1 METQDNKP
9 IQIPMENGKEALKQR
24 QEIIS
29 QVYRKWTEENPDKRV
44 YNRSLKD
51 YINIRYLSI
60 TETMRHASK
69 TFSSTLALLQLD
81 TILRYSVV
89 YGKPKPPK
97 KRVAN
102 QKMFSYM
109 LEMHY
114 ELIGIGLVK
123 MMVGVKRTGEKIQ
136 YCITAIEA

>member
-9 IQIPMENGKEALKQR
+9 FQIPMEDGKEALKQR

-69 TFSSTLALLQLD
+69 SYSSTLALLQLD

-97 KRVAN
+97 KGVAN

-114 ELIGIGLVK
+114 EVIGIGLVK

-136 YCITAIEA
+136 YCITTIEA